1 MSGDH
6 HPGPDYVRKTHIN
19 RIIQKVARKP
29 KRVKLSK
36 TKNAMNRK
44 LLDYLQEDF
53 SESSL
58 SADSSS
64 LSSNPF

>member
-6 HPGPDYVRKTHIN
+6 NPGPDFVRKTHIN
-19 RIIQKVARKP
+19 QIIQKRARKP

-36 TKNAMNRK
+36 TKNATTRK
-44 LLDYLQEDF
+44 LFELLQDDF